1 MASYECRG
9 KNKLWSVRFNI
20 IENNKLIYKR
30 ISEDENGNKFTR
42 KKDAE
47 LAYHNFILKYQNNK
61 LSQKSNEHITNR
73 KFSDIYNEY
82 ITYKKEYIKD
92 STYYEMIKT
101 FEKHIL
107 PYFSEMKIGD
117 ITKTTI
123 LDFQQT
129 LNNYSYKYK
138 SKIRTFLYS
147 MYKYLFYYYDVDNVI
162 ARVEAFK
169 KPKIKKEI
177 SIWNINEF
185 ETFINTFDNSN
196 DGIIYKTFFT
206 FLYYTGCRLG
216 EVLALNFND
225 FNLFEKTVSINK
237 NLSTKTS
244 NNTSY
249 SVTSPKTISSYRKI
263 LIPEKLLTQLLI
275 YINEFQETKY
285 SKFFFGLEKPLD
297 DHTIYRRLEEHCK
310 ISNIKKIRIHDF
322 RHSHAS
328 LLITNGA
335 NIVLV
340 ANRLGHSNTQQ
351 TLNTY
356 AHLFPNSEKELINL
370 INNLG

>member
-1 MASYECRG
+1 
-9 KNKLWSVRFNI
+9 
-20 IENNKLIYKR
+20 
-30 ISEDENGNKFTR
+30 
-42 KKDAE
+42 
-47 LAYHNFILKYQNNK
+47 
-61 LSQKSNEHITNR
+61 
-73 KFSDIYNEY
+73 
-82 ITYKKEYIKD
+82 
-92 STYYEMIKT
+92 MIKT